1 MSKFASD
8 SVLDALLDKVA
19 TGTILTV
26 CSTQPTNRTEAVTTY
41 KLADVTIDS
50 GDFAKE
56 DATPNGRK
64 LTIAQQSN
72 VPVDSSGT
80 AQHVA
85 ICDGSNLL
93 YVTTVTSQ
101 VLTSGNSLTIP
112 SWTITIADPSQKG
125 LTNG

>member
-41 KLADVTIDS
+41 KLADVVIDS
-50 GDFAKE
+50 GDFSKA
-56 DATPNGRK
+56 DGSPNGRV
-64 LTIAQQSN
+64 LTVAQQNN
-72 VPVDSSGT
+72 VPVDGSGT

-112 SWTITIADPSQKG
+112 AWTITVADPI
-125 LTNG
+125 